1 VGLGQLR
8 SVLPSN
14 SPLFSFAFL
23 IPSGAIKIDIH
34 QMFETAHLQQF
45 VLVLSANDG
54 ATQILANGVIEQT
67 SMCKIQF
74 SQLVSLVSPG
84 MSEAM

>member
-1 VGLGQLR
+1 
-8 SVLPSN
+8 
-14 SPLFSFAFL
+14 
-23 IPSGAIKIDIH
+23 
-34 QMFETAHLQQF
+34 MFETAHLQQF